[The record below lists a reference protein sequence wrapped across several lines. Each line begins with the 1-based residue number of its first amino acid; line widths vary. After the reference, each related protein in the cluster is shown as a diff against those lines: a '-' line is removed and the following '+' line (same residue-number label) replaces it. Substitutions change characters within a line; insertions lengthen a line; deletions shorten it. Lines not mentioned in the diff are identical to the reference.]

1 MKMDC
6 FKDMPCNLKFA
17 YALIAV
23 LFVFSVFNLSKI
35 EKNVSE
41 GSISDDYIETWINE
55 NPEVILESVNR
66 FAVQQQEEMVRQQR
80 AQSAENIKNFDK
92 ELKDTKYAGVLNPKG
107 TIEIIEFYDYNCGY
121 CKMAARNIKQLLKNR
136 KDAKVILRNIPILGQ
151 PSRYAA
157 EVGMAILIED
167 PAKYPEF
174 HEALMNG
181 SARSKEEVNKAISSI
196 GLKPSKIEEVL
207 KKNKKEIDAAIQSN
221 MELANKIGINGTP
234 AFIINGELIPG
245 AVDAQTLENML
256 K

>member
-1 MKMDC
+1 M
-6 FKDMPCNLKFA
+6 
-17 YALIAV
+17 AV
-23 LFVFSVFNLSKI
+23 AGNKI
-35 EKNVSE
+35 
-41 GSISDDYIETWINE
+41 
-55 NPEVILESVNR
+55 
-66 FAVQQQEEMVRQQR
+66 
-80 AQSAENIKNFDK
+80 
-92 ELKDTKYAGVLNPKG
+92 
-107 TIEIIEFYDYNCGY
+107 
-121 CKMAARNIKQLLKNR
+121 
-136 KDAKVILRNIPILGQ
+136 
-151 PSRYAA
+151 AA
-157 EVGMAILIED
+157 EVIINALKTQVIDSGATPYSEEIKGMAILIED
-167 PAKYPEF
+167 PVKYPEF